1 MSPRKSN
8 KAFSGKITTPHPSW
22 LSETESNLKS
32 ADSELVNLSDI
43 HRPSEQP
50 RRYFDPTALQELVA
64 SIEIHGILQ
73 PLLVRPVSRGG
84 YELVAGE
91 RRYRAAKIAGL
102 SEVPVVIKELDD
114 ESAWAIS
121 LIENLQREDLNPI
134 EETEGI
140 IQLLAIKLQS
150 DPQEVPRIL
159 YRLHKGLKNRDNRL
173 LDERVIESED
183 EDSPAD
189 PSSADREARDN
200 SESSHNVMGN
210 NKSGQSNIAS
220 SELSLVEEVFKSI
233 GLMNWSSFVKNRL
246 PLLNLPEDI
255 KLALRSGQIAYTK
268 AKAIASLKDESART
282 DLLAEAIDLKLS
294 LSQIKERIKS
304 LQSASPERVPEI
316 PDRLKAVY
324 QQVKKNRI
332 WEDKKKRRQL
342 ETLLNKLEN
351 LID

>member
-8 KAFSGKITTPHPSW
+8 KAFSGKITTPPPSW
-22 LSETESNLKS
+22 LSETESDLGS
-32 ADSELVNLSDI
+32 ADSNLVKLSDV

-50 RRYFDPTALQELVA
+50 RRYFDPIALQELVV
-64 SIEIHGILQ
+64 SIELHGILQ
-73 PLLVRPVSRGG
+73 PLLVRPLPQGG

-91 RRYRAAKIAGL
+91 RRYRAAKIAGM
-102 SEVPVVIKELDD
+102 SEVPVVVKELDD
-114 ESAWAIS
+114 EAAWAIS
-121 LIENLQREDLNPI
+121 LIENLQREDLNPL
-134 EETEGI
+134 EETEGV

-150 DPQEVPRIL
+150 EVEEVPRIL
-159 YRLHKGLKNRDNRL
+159 YRLQKGLKNQDGKL
-173 LDERVIESED
+173 SSKPIVGLED
-183 EDSPAD
+183 E
-189 PSSADREARDN
+189 EN
-200 SESSHNVMGN
+200 ESSHNVMGN
-210 NKSGQSNIAS
+210 PELSQSNVPS

-233 GLMNWSSFVKNRL
+233 GLMNWTSFVKNRL

-255 KLALRSGQIAYTK
+255 KLTLRSGKIAYTK
-268 AKAIASLKDESART
+268 AKAIASIKDEEPRT
-282 DLLAEAIDLKLS
+282 ALLTEAIEQQLS

-304 LQSASPERVPEI
+304 LQTASPLQPPEI

-351 LID
+351 LIG

>member
-8 KAFSGKITTPHPSW
+8 KAFSGKITTPPPSW
-22 LSETESNLKS
+22 LSETESDLGS
-32 ADSELVNLSDI
+32 ADSNLVKLSDV

-50 RRYFDPTALQELVA
+50 RRYFDPIALQELVV
-64 SIEIHGILQ
+64 SIELHGILQ
-73 PLLVRPVSRGG
+73 PLLVRPLPQGG

-91 RRYRAAKIAGL
+91 RRYRAAKIAGM
-102 SEVPVVIKELDD
+102 SEVPVVVKELDD
-114 ESAWAIS
+114 EAAWAIS
-121 LIENLQREDLNPI
+121 LIENLQREDLNPL
-134 EETEGI
+134 EETEGV

-150 DPQEVPRIL
+150 EVEEVPRIL
-159 YRLHKGLKNRDNRL
+159 YRLQKGLKNQDGKL
-173 LDERVIESED
+173 SDKPIVGLED
-183 EDSPAD
+183 E
-189 PSSADREARDN
+189 EN
-200 SESSHNVMGN
+200 ESSHNVMGN
-210 NKSGQSNIAS
+210 PELSQSNVPS

-233 GLMNWSSFVKNRL
+233 GLMNWTSFVKNRL

-255 KLALRSGQIAYTK
+255 KLTLRSGKIAYTK
-268 AKAIASLKDESART
+268 AKAIASIKDEEPRT
-282 DLLAEAIDLKLS
+282 ALLTEAIEQQLS

-304 LQSASPERVPEI
+304 LQTASPLQPPEI

-351 LID
+351 LIG

>member
-8 KAFSGKITTPHPSW
+8 KAFSGKITTPPPSW
-22 LSETESNLKS
+22 LSETESDLGS
-32 ADSELVNLSDI
+32 ADSNLVKLCDI
-43 HRPSEQP
+43 HRPKKQP
-50 RRYFDPTALQELVA
+50 RRYFDPIALQELVA
-64 SIEIHGILQ
+64 SIKLHGILQ

-91 RRYRAAKIAGL
+91 RRYRAATEAGL
-102 SEVPVVIKELDD
+102 LEVPVIVKKLDD

-121 LIENLQREDLNPI
+121 LIENLQRSDLNPI

-140 IQLLAIKLQS
+140 IQLLAIKLES
-150 DPQEVPRIL
+150 DPLDVPRIL
-159 YRLHKGLKNRDNRL
+159 YRLQKGLKNQDSKL
-173 LDERVIESED
+173 SDKPIIGSED
-183 EDSPAD
+183 E
-189 PSSADREARDN
+189 EN
-200 SESSHNVMGN
+200 ESSHNVMGN
-210 NKSGQSNIAS
+210 QELSQLNTAS

-233 GLMNWSSFVKNRL
+233 GSMNWESFVKNRL

-255 KLALRSGQIAYTK
+255 KLALQRGQIAYTK
-268 AKAIASLKDESART
+268 AKAIASIKEEEPRT
-282 DLLAEAIDLKLS
+282 ALLDSAIDQQLS

-304 LQSASPERVPEI
+304 LQSASPLRVPEI

-351 LID
+351 LIG